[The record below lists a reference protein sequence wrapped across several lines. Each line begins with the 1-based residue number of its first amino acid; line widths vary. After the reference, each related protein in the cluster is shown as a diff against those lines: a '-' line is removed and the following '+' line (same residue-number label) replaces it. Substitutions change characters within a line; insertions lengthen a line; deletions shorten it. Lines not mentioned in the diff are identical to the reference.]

1 MTNLGERRLRLMRRI
16 LRAVLLLVL
25 AEAVTVGL
33 AWCLSPRGRSFF
45 AHLFRRRRPDN
56 NATTIDV

>member
-1 MTNLGERRLRLMRRI
+1 MRRI